1 MKNSKQTTLD
11 LNGPILS
18 FTSQP
23 VGVASTG
30 VISGTGS
37 GIVTFTGIATASF
50 NTVGI
55 ITNPATGTGYVTY
68 RWYEVGVGAL
78 SDSTYVT
85 GTATTTLTLSRLI
98 TPTDNQRQ
106 FYLEADYVP
115 SAYGLAGVAVT
126 VGSARST
133 GNAINEPL
141 NSSVGILTVFPLIE
155 VVAQPS
161 SITAITNATA
171 TFTINAG
178 LTDDFFANDLVYQWY
193 YNGSP
198 VTDGTI
204 TDSLTSTTTTTV
216 TTYETRDQIV
226 YRNREITENKS
237 DTVTFT
243 SPGSITLPSTSTNVK
258 VRVAG
263 ARGGNGGS
271 DAGDGGG
278 SGVGGRFGEFNYASG
293 GRTLTFTIGKR
304 GNDGASNVTGGGGGR
319 GGDGLNRGGDG
330 GNAAPQGSSG
340 GGGGGGG
347 STGVYDSNFGDY
359 TIIASGGGGGGG
371 GSNSNPGAP
380 ANPTAGGFSPDGKNR
395 SDGAPGGNGDTDG
408 GGGGGGG
415 AGTDNSPAPSGDTV
429 KPRQRGGRGGRDRG
443 GVRGSGG
450 APQALGGGDGRQIDE
465 GSGYGTTGA
474 VTFGGF
480 NRSAA
485 SFAFNGSQNDGDGY
499 AQVSYNWTETRT
511 VQEQYTESVQV
522 AVPVTT
528 TVTTS
533 SPRNI
538 TFSGSRTPS
547 LSIVSD
553 NLVGL
558 ATVFCRITSAT
569 ATNSP
574 VSSDIV
580 EYKVISSSDNYFV
593 NLEQI
598 GSTSTASLT
607 TVNLLNGEYTISR
620 PVASANINQ
629 IVFYSPDR
637 DINVEMDLYG
647 GKGTNSGSNSGG
659 EGGFS
664 RIRFTMSR
672 NVEYVITGLNEDINT
687 PFVYRKGQLIACV
700 GKGGNAGTSGR
711 GGFGGGIG
719 IAGDAGFGRDNGS
732 GGAVVIAGNLGG
744 NGILG
749 SLTSLVPSLPD
760 TKAAAPNGGRALKC
774 TKGIYWQQQGVSACS
789 DVGTVKF
796 RLSDGTEVT
805 NTASIARG
813 YKAGYDIIQ
822 TAGRGSSN
830 GGSGGHGATGGAGGV
845 NGSGGGGGSGYTD
858 GSVTVV
864 NTQLG
869 GSTGNARVVLR
880 YVS

>member
-37 GIVTFTGIATASF
+37 GIATFTGIATASF

-133 GNAINEPL
+133 ANAINEPI
-141 NSSVGILTVFPLIE
+141 SSETATLTVYPNLEI
-155 VVAQPS
+155 VGQPS
-161 SITAITNATA
+161 NRTVATNTNT
-171 TFTINAG
+171 TFTVDAG
-178 LTDDFFANDLVYQWY
+178 LTDTSFSSELSYQWY
-193 YNGSP
+193 LNG
-198 VTDGTI
+198 VAVDDGVIATI
-204 TDSLTSTTTTTV
+204 TSATRADLTYTSDS
-216 TTYETRDQIV
+216 
-226 YRNREITENKS
+226 
-237 DTVTFT
+237 
-243 SPGSITLPSTSTNVK
+243 SIDLPSDSTDIEVTL
-258 VRVAG
+258 AG

-271 DAGDGGG
+271 DAGGPGGG
-278 SGVGGRFGEFNYASG
+278 GANGRAGKFTLTPG
-293 GRTLTFTIGKR
+293 GRTLTFRIGR
-304 GNDGASNVTGGGGGR
+304 SGNGGGSGNFPAYGGPGSSNVASGGR
-319 GGDGLNRGGDG
+319 GGGAGGSG
-330 GNAAPQGSSG
+330 WSG

-347 STGVYDSNFGDY
+347 ATGVYDSSIGNYAAVAG
-359 TIIASGGGGGGG
+359 GGGGGGG
-371 GSNSNPGAP
+371 GSWNRGANPGS
-380 ANPTAGGFSPDGKNR
+380 TAGGFSSSSGSFDISN
-395 SDGAPGGNGDTDG
+395 GGQGEDKGGDG

-415 AGTDNSPAPSGDTV
+415 GGATGGGGGYAGQDNAY
-429 KPRQRGGRGGRDRG
+429 GGGG
-443 GVRGSGG
+443 GSG
-450 APQALGGGDGRQIDE
+450 A
-465 GSGYGTTGA
+465 GSRYNSNVATYQDQWE
-474 VTFGGF
+474 
-480 NRSAA
+480 
-485 SFAFNGSQNDGDGY
+485 NGGDGY
-499 AQVSYNWTETRT
+499 ANLKFTTQTTIPGITVVKTRKTTISGTKTPTLTISTDSVGIQT
-511 VQEQYTESVQV
+511 VRCVI
-522 AVPVTT
+522 
-528 TVTTS
+528 S
-533 SPRNI
+533 S
-538 TFSGSRTPS
+538 
-547 LSIVSD
+547 SI
-553 NLVGL
+553 
-558 ATVFCRITSAT
+558 

-574 VSSDIV
+574 ILTDVV
-580 EYKVISSSDNYFV
+580 NFV
-593 NLEQI
+593 AV
-598 GSTSTASLT
+598 STAEQYNLNVEAVGNSST
-607 TVNLLNGEYTISR
+607 GTVSAINLANGDYTITT
-620 PVASANINQ
+620 ASGDPNTGRYTEYYSL
-629 IVFYSPDR
+629 YSPDK

-664 RIRFTMSR
+664 RVRFTMTR
-672 NVEYVITGLNEDINT
+672 NTEYVIAGLTEDINT

-711 GGFGGGIG
+711 GGFGGGVNVS
-719 IAGDAGFGRDNGS
+719 GDAGFGRDNGS
-732 GGAVVIAGNLGG
+732 GGAVVAAGNLGG

-830 GGSGGHGATGGAGGV
+830 GGSGGNGATGGAGGV